1 MADEQNIEQ
10 PAPEEK
16 KRKQAGAR
24 PDVATFGGLLLAV
37 GGILGGLLLEG
48 GKLQDVTQMTAG
60 MIVLG
65 GTIGAVMVTTP
76 LGVLLSAVKRLKAV
90 FFEKAL
96 APGAVIEEI
105 IGYAT

>member
-1 MADEQNIEQ
+1 MADEPQVEPGEPK
-10 PAPEEK
+10 PAKK
-16 KRKQAGAR
+16 KRPGTKA
-24 PDVATFGGLLLAV
+24 DLATFLGLLLAI

-76 LGVLLSAVKRLKAV
+76 LPVLLGAVRRLKTV
-90 FFEKAL
+90 FFEKAQ
-96 APGAVIEEI
+96 PPEAVIEEI
-105 IGYAT
+105 